1 MSFVL
6 NVVLL
11 TNFSVRPEPCLI
23 INPSTYTF
31 FFFFLYLFLPF
42 SILQQ
47 VIHQNYYHSDS
58 DKYRMVEKV
67 ATLQRK
73 LLKHMADLESNPEGV
88 DLIFQPQFRK
98 GCEYEEEEE
107 RLAALNKIAPA
118 TEAVFQQAETDW
130 SVEAVVDEDQL

>member
-1 MSFVL
+1 MTHSPIRFK
-6 NVVLL
+6 
-11 TNFSVRPEPCLI
+11 PCLI
-23 INPSTYTF
+23 ID
-31 FFFFLYLFLPF
+31 LPLTHSSPYF
-42 SILQQ
+42 SLSFSSQ
-47 VIHQNYYHSDS
+47 VIHQNYYYSDA

-73 LLKHMADLESNPEGV
+73 LLKHMAAVESDPEGV